1 MTKTFKTGVII
12 FISTCLFLVLR
23 IVASM
28 VTMADNY
35 FDWSFTFISQ
45 VVVLGIIPLFLYKRW
60 VNPDE
65 GSIKNDCRIKFN
77 IHPLTYPLSLG
88 LGVVLYFATI
98 FVNAIILT
106 VMYAFGYILPAS
118 VGTIYSDNT
127 VLIMS
132 ILCTAIL
139 PGIFEEIFNRGLFLH
154 TLKGIKNERVVII
167 LGGIF
172 FGLFHENAPQFGYAI
187 FGGLVLTAVALYS
200 KSIVPAMIIHF
211 TNNFINVMI
220 GYSSQQAPQVYNAFQ
235 GALDLASPFLILI
248 LAALLFVL
256 LKGLGYIKKLNK
268 DYSAQEESPPPVQHT
283 YYPGTYY
290 QEARVQP
297 TLIQEKT
304 KWWEYGFIYATV
316 VMTAI
321 VTVAT
326 FLWNFNG

>member
-1 MTKTFKTGVII
+1 
-12 FISTCLFLVLR
+12 
-23 IVASM
+23 M

-35 FDWSFTFISQ
+35 FDWGFTFISQ
-45 VVVLGIIPLFLYKRW
+45 AVVLGLIPLFLYKKW
-60 VNPDE
+60 VNPEED
-65 GSIKNDCRIKFN
+65 SIKNDCRIKFD

-88 LGVVLYFATI
+88 LGVALYFATI

-106 VMYAFGYILPAS
+106 VMYAFGYVLPAS

-132 ILCTAIL
+132 ILCTAVL

-154 TLKGIKNERVVII
+154 TLKGIKNEKIVII
-167 LGGIF
+167 IGGIF

-200 KSIVPAMIIHF
+200 KSIIPAMIIHF
-211 TNNFINVMI
+211 TNNFISVMI
-220 GYSSQQAPQVYNAFQ
+220 GYSSQQAPQIYDAFQ
-235 GALDLASPFLILI
+235 GVLDLASPFLIVI
-248 LAALLFVL
+248 LAVLLFVI
-256 LKGLGYIKKLNK
+256 LKGLRYIKKLNQN
-268 DYSAQEESPPPVQHT
+268 YNIQEESPPPVQRS
-283 YYPGTYY
+283 YYPDTYY
-290 QEARVQP
+290 QGGTSTPP
-297 TLIQEKT
+297 TLVQERA